1 LLGMADGDLLR
12 LGISDRDTLGFKPLV
27 GVSLSDEVRTTVRL
41 GALIKNC
48 AGR

>member
-1 LLGMADGDLLR
+1 MVDGDLLE
-12 LGISDRDTLGFKPLV
+12 LGKSDRDPLGFKLLV